1 MLLVEIMIGVVL
13 ITSWIHFQML
23 KRKNNY
29 KTALLASHIDSSEE
43 MKRTLAMG
51 LYLRFRKEQE
61 DNNNSIKANSV
72 FIKQDPFT
80 FESFVA
86 EVFEKARGGN
96 TWVSPPTGDFGVDFE
111 HDTKEGKYLGQVKCY
126 KEDVPFGPIAVIHSN
141 MIKQGA
147 IGGYVVTTGSFT
159 KYAREYAEELNIELV
174 DGVRLVEIWLAGL
187 ENAEQEI
194 KQVIPEY
201 I

>member
-1 MLLVEIMIGVVL
+1 MIAVVL
-13 ITSWIHFQML
+13 IAAFIQFQMV
-23 KRKNNY
+23 KRKTNF
-29 KTALLASHIDSSEE
+29 KTALLTSHIDSSEE

-51 LYLRFRKEQE
+51 LYLRFTNDEINEKGY
-61 DNNNSIKANSV
+61 SSMY
-72 FIKQDPFT
+72 IKQDPIS

-111 HDTKEGKYLGQVKCY
+111 HDTEEGRYLGQVKCY
-126 KEDVPFGPIAVIHSN
+126 KGDLPYNPIALIHSN
-141 MIKQGA
+141 MVKQGA

-159 KYAREYAEELNIELV
+159 KSAKEYAEGLNIELI
-174 DGVRLVEIWLAGL
+174 DGVKLVEIWLAGL

-194 KQVIPEY
+194 KQVLPEY
-201 I
+201 V